1 MTRLLA
7 IGDVHG
13 CFSALQTLLAYADI
27 TSQDQLIM
35 MGDYVD
41 RGPKSREVVQWLI
54 DYSKTSR
61 LVALRGNHEIMMLN
75 AQLSRDDL
83 QRWCRFGGTET
94 LASYTNDPD
103 GIGSIEEVLDEH
115 WSFLS
120 NHLAAYFESDNHLFV
135 HGFVAAKT
143 TMNEQTDETL
153 YWSRYWDGFPG
164 HNSGKTVVCGHKSQS
179 SGVPVSNG
187 KAICIDTAACK
198 GGWLTCLDVNA
209 ETLWQ
214 ANEEGATRSF
224 RLCESNDYRDKRDE
238 TDRPQ

>member
-13 CFSALQTLLAYADI
+13 CFTALETLLAYADI
-27 TSQDQLIM
+27 TSHDQLVM

-41 RGPKSREVVQWLI
+41 RGPKSKQVVQWLL
-54 DYSKTSR
+54 DCSKKSS

-75 AQLSRDDL
+75 ARLSRDDL
-83 QRWCRFGGTET
+83 QRWCKFGGTET
-94 LASYTNDPD
+94 LASYTDDPD
-103 GIGSIEEVLDEH
+103 GIGSIDEVSDDH

-120 NHLAAYFESDNHLFV
+120 NKLLASYETEHHIFV

-143 TMNEQTDETL
+143 ALNKQSDATL

-164 HNSGKTVVCGHKSQS
+164 HTSGKTVVCGHKSQS
-179 SGVPVSNG
+179 SGVPAHNG

-198 GGWLTCLDVNA
+198 GGWLTCLDVNS
-209 ETLWQ
+209 ETVWQ
-214 ANEEGATRSF
+214 ANEQGATRSF
-224 RLCESNDYRDKRDE
+224 RLSESDDYRD
-238 TDRPQ
+238 TPG